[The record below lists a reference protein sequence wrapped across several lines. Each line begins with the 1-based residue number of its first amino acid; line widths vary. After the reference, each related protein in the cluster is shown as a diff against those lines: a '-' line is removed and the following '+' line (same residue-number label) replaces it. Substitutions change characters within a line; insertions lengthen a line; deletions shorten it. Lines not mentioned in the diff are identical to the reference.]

1 LGIGYRVLLDCLAG
15 KSQESLWAFP
25 LKAPPSASAVVYEL
39 AQKLVFV
46 IVKLTCKAMCVVL
59 EVKVFHNVYL

>member
-25 LKAPPSASAVVYEL
+25 VKAPPAVSAVVYEL

-46 IVKLTCKAMCVVL
+46 IIKLTGESVRIILK
-59 EVKVFHNVYL
+59 VKVLHNVYL